1 MKIPFSSAHLNYH
14 QKKFSTP
21 PYCQA
26 ACTTSPGRGVR
37 RWRAIGETLASGLF
51 RPSYSP
57 VGAGFLFVQKKDA
70 AEQPASQG
78 GWVTVRRKGSPNQRS
93 KVHHQPL
100 PVANRFSPLGDTPA
114 EKPTLVIGDSVL
126 RYVKPTPATIVK
138 CILGARAGDIA
149 NLWLLARRKRKFGK
163 VIIHVGANDTRLC
176 QSEVTKINIESVC
189 SYAKTMS
196 DSVAFSGPLPNL
208 ASDEMLSRMSSLCRW
223 LSRWCPENQVRRG
236 RRGRRAGALAG
247 LRRRGSRTALPGIF
261 LSNAN
266 SLCNKMDELK
276 LLMRIKDF
284 STSCVLCFTET
295 WFRKETPDSALLL
308 EGFQLFRA
316 DRDLALSGKRAGG
329 GVCFYINS
337 DWCTDVTVISQH
349 CSPALEYLFINCR
362 PFYSPREFASFI
374 LASVYISPDADVRE
388 AQRTLADCI
397 QQVERTYPDALVIVL
412 GDFNQSN
419 LSYELPR
426 YKQFIKCPTRA
437 ENTLDHCY
445 TTVKDA
451 YRAIPCAVLGLSDH
465 VMVHL
470 IPTYRQKLKL
480 IKPSVSTTKR
490 WTSEAVEELRTCLDT
505 TDWDMFKGATHDLDE
520 YTDTVT
526 SYIHFCE
533 ERILPTRTR
542 VSYSNDKPW
551 FTPKLRQIRKEKEA
565 ALKSGDRDCYREAKY
580 RFSKELRRA
589 KSVYSEKL
597 QQQFTANDSAS
608 VWRGLR
614 QITDYRPQASKG
626 QDDKALC
633 QSLSL
638 HYARFDTSSTM
649 PNTSPPPSV
658 TAPMDLTPSKAVPS
672 SSPPPLTITHH
683 HEQDVR
689 RQFARLNPRKAPG
702 PDDVSPSTLRHCAEE
717 LTPVFTDIF
726 NSSLESCQVPACL
739 KTSTIV
745 PVPKKPRITG
755 LNDYRPVALTSV
767 VMKSLERLILPHL
780 KSITTPL
787 LDPLQFA
794 YRVKTVS
801 QSVRVRVKTVS
812 QNAFFHLRNIT
823 KIRKLLTR
831 HDAEKLVHAF
841 VTSRLDY
848 CNSLLSGCPNNSLRS
863 LQVIQ
868 NAAATVLTGI
878 DKRDHIT
885 PLMASLHWLPIK
897 FRIIFKTLLLTY
909 KVLRRLAPS
918 YLEELVIP
926 YQLNRPLRS
935 QNAGLLVVSRVS
947 RSRMGGRAFSYQAP
961 LLWNQL
967 PVQVRE
973 ADSIA
978 TFKIRLKTYLFEKA

>member
-1 MKIPFSSAHLNYH
+1 M
-14 QKKFSTP
+14 
-21 PYCQA
+21 
-26 ACTTSPGRGVR
+26 R
-37 RWRAIGETLASGLF
+37 
-51 RPSYSP
+51 
-57 VGAGFLFVQKKDA
+57 
-70 AEQPASQG
+70 
-78 GWVTVRRKGSPNQRS
+78 RRKGEERRGEETMTQWGDRGLSEWKGQAESAYWFQQQPGLWGTKLDLGELMTRKMGTVQKLLDHWKTKLSCHDCLLLTSSITTVVEEEPDFKDRPADL
-93 KVHHQPL
+93 VH
-100 PVANRFSPLGDTPA
+100 F
-114 EKPTLVIGDSVL
+114 
-126 RYVKPTPATIVK
+126 
-138 CILGARAGDIA
+138 
-149 NLWLLARRKRKFGK
+149 LAQK
-163 VIIHVGANDTRLC
+163 
-176 QSEVTKINIESVC
+176 
-189 SYAKTMS
+189 
-196 DSVAFSGPLPNL
+196 
-208 ASDEMLSRMSSLCRW
+208 
-223 LSRWCPENQVRRG
+223 VRRR
-236 RRGRRAGALAG
+236 RRGRRAGALAR
-247 LRRRGSRTALPGIF
+247 LYRRGSRTALPGIF

-295 WFRKETPDSALLL
+295 WFRKETPDSVLLL

-316 DRDLALSGKRAGG
+316 DRDLVLSGKRAGG

-388 AQRTLADCI
+388 AQRTLTDCI

-451 YRAIPCAVLGLSDH
+451 YRAIPRAALGLSDH
-465 VMVHL
+465 VMFHL

-533 ERILPTRTR
+533 ECILPTRTR

-597 QQQFTANDSAS
+597 QQRFTANISAS

-638 HYARFDTSSTM
+638 HYARFDTSSAM

-683 HEQDVR
+683 
-689 RQFARLNPRKAPG
+689 
-702 PDDVSPSTLRHCAEE
+702 
-717 LTPVFTDIF
+717 
-726 NSSLESCQVPACL
+726 
-739 KTSTIV
+739 
-745 PVPKKPRITG
+745 
-755 LNDYRPVALTSV
+755 
-767 VMKSLERLILPHL
+767 
-780 KSITTPL
+780 
-787 LDPLQFA
+787 
-794 YRVKTVS
+794 
-801 QSVRVRVKTVS
+801 
-812 QNAFFHLRNIT
+812 
-823 KIRKLLTR
+823 
-831 HDAEKLVHAF
+831 
-841 VTSRLDY
+841 
-848 CNSLLSGCPNNSLRS
+848 
-863 LQVIQ
+863 
-868 NAAATVLTGI
+868 
-878 DKRDHIT
+878 
-885 PLMASLHWLPIK
+885 
-897 FRIIFKTLLLTY
+897 
-909 KVLRRLAPS
+909 
-918 YLEELVIP
+918 
-926 YQLNRPLRS
+926 
-935 QNAGLLVVSRVS
+935 
-947 RSRMGGRAFSYQAP
+947 
-961 LLWNQL
+961 
-967 PVQVRE
+967 
-973 ADSIA
+973 
-978 TFKIRLKTYLFEKA
+978 

>member
-1 MKIPFSSAHLNYH
+1 MDVYLGVTCHYVSDSLDMATVLLADLVYFLA
-14 QKKFSTP
+14 QK
-21 PYCQA
+21 
-26 ACTTSPGRGVR
+26 VR
-37 RWRAIGETLASGLF
+37 RR
-51 RPSYSP
+51 
-57 VGAGFLFVQKKDA
+57 
-70 AEQPASQG
+70 
-78 GWVTVRRKGSPNQRS
+78 
-93 KVHHQPL
+93 
-100 PVANRFSPLGDTPA
+100 
-114 EKPTLVIGDSVL
+114 
-126 RYVKPTPATIVK
+126 
-138 CILGARAGDIA
+138 
-149 NLWLLARRKRKFGK
+149 
-163 VIIHVGANDTRLC
+163 
-176 QSEVTKINIESVC
+176 
-189 SYAKTMS
+189 
-196 DSVAFSGPLPNL
+196 
-208 ASDEMLSRMSSLCRW
+208 
-223 LSRWCPENQVRRG
+223 
-236 RRGRRAGALAG
+236 RRGRRAGALAR

-308 EGFQLFRA
+308 KGFQLFRA

-374 LASVYISPDADVRE
+374 LASVYISPDTAVRE
-388 AQRTLADCI
+388 AQRMLADCI

-451 YRAIPCAVLGLSDH
+451 YRAIPRAALGLSDH

-480 IKPSVSTTKR
+480 IKPAVSTTKR

-638 HYARFDTSSTM
+638 HYARFDTSSAM

-658 TAPMDLTPSKAVPS
+658 TAPMDFTPSKAVPS

-683 HEQDVR
+683 QSPPPHHLPPVPPSSPPSFTISEQDVR

-702 PDDVSPSTLRHCAEE
+702 PDGVSPSTLRHCAEE

-794 YRVKTVS
+794 YRANR
-801 QSVRVRVKTVS
+801 SVDDAVNLALHS
-812 QNAFFHLRNIT
+812 ILQHLDISRTRRCAGRIT
-823 KIRKLLTR
+823 ADPSHPGHGLFSPLPSGRRLRSIRTK
-831 HDAEKLVHAF
+831 
-841 VTSRLDY
+841 TSRY
-848 CNSLLSGCPNNSLRS
+848 TNSFFPLPSGC
-863 LQVIQ
+863 
-868 NAAATVLTGI
+868 
-878 DKRDHIT
+878 
-885 PLMASLHWLPIK
+885 
-897 FRIIFKTLLLTY
+897 
-909 KVLRRLAPS
+909 
-918 YLEELVIP
+918 
-926 YQLNRPLRS
+926 
-935 QNAGLLVVSRVS
+935 
-947 RSRMGGRAFSYQAP
+947 
-961 LLWNQL
+961 
-967 PVQVRE
+967 
-973 ADSIA
+973 
-978 TFKIRLKTYLFEKA
+978 